1 MAATPEQVWD
11 FLLKLAQT
19 VEKLSEKVDKLSE
32 DREKLLKEILEE
44 REKWLKEKEKL
55 LEEERKK
62 VLDQIKALNKLFE
75 ETDKRFKETDKRFKE
90 TDKRFK
96 ETDKKFK
103 ETEKRFRETAKRF
116 EETDKR
122 FKETDK
128 RFKETDKRF
137 KETEKRFRETDKKFR
152 ETDKKIKELSNLF
165 TTQWG
170 KLVEALV
177 EPGAVNLFRERGI
190 DVRYTARRIEVED
203 KKRRKIAE
211 YDIVLVNDKEVVII
225 EVKTTVKKEDVDY
238 FLEKLAKVREHL
250 RSLVKDKKVYGA
262 VAGISFDEGV
272 DRYAYRSG
280 LFVLKSEGGII
291 RIANDPDFRPKVW

>member
-1 MAATPEQVWD
+1 MPATPEQVWD
-11 FLLKLAQT
+11 FLLKLSEEIKELREL
-19 VEKLSEKVDKLSE
+19 VKERDKRLEKLFKET
-32 DREKLLKEILEE
+32 EKLFK
-44 REKWLKEKEKL
+44 
-55 LEEERKK
+55 
-62 VLDQIKALNKLFE
+62 D
-75 ETDKRFKETDKRFKE
+75 TDRRFKETDKQFK
-90 TDKRFK
+90 
-96 ETDKKFK
+96 
-103 ETEKRFRETAKRF
+103 
-116 EETDKR
+116 
-122 FKETDK
+122 
-128 RFKETDKRF
+128 
-137 KETEKRFRETDKKFR
+137 

-203 KKRRKIAE
+203 ERRRKIAE

-291 RIANDPDFRPKVW
+291 RIANDPKFKPKVW

>member
-1 MAATPEQVWD
+1 MPATPEQVWD
-11 FLLKLAQT
+11 FLLKLSEEIKELREL
-19 VEKLSEKVDKLSE
+19 VKERDKRLEKLFKDT
-32 DREKLLKEILEE
+32 DR
-44 REKWLKEKEKL
+44 
-55 LEEERKK
+55 
-62 VLDQIKALNKLFE
+62 
-75 ETDKRFKETDKRFKE
+75 RFKETDKQFK
-90 TDKRFK
+90 
-96 ETDKKFK
+96 
-103 ETEKRFRETAKRF
+103 
-116 EETDKR
+116 
-122 FKETDK
+122 
-128 RFKETDKRF
+128 
-137 KETEKRFRETDKKFR
+137 

-203 KKRRKIAE
+203 EKRRKIAE

-291 RIANDPDFRPKVW
+291 RIANDPKFKPKVW

>member
-1 MAATPEQVWD
+1 MPATPEQVWD
-11 FLLKLAQT
+11 FLLKLSEEIKELREL
-19 VEKLSEKVDKLSE
+19 VKERDKRLEKLFKETERLFKDT
-32 DREKLLKEILEE
+32 DR
-44 REKWLKEKEKL
+44 
-55 LEEERKK
+55 
-62 VLDQIKALNKLFE
+62 
-75 ETDKRFKETDKRFKE
+75 RFKETDKQFK
-90 TDKRFK
+90 
-96 ETDKKFK
+96 
-103 ETEKRFRETAKRF
+103 
-116 EETDKR
+116 
-122 FKETDK
+122 
-128 RFKETDKRF
+128 
-137 KETEKRFRETDKKFR
+137 

-177 EPGAVNLFRERGI
+177 EPGAINLFRERGI

-203 KKRRKIAE
+203 ERRRKIAE

-291 RIANDPDFRPKVW
+291 RIANDPKFEPKVW

>member
-1 MAATPEQVWD
+1 MSATPESVWEY
-11 FLLKLAQT
+11 LQE
-19 VEKLSEKVDKLSE
+19 VGRRIDKLGE
-32 DREKLLKEILEE
+32 EIKELKESIVELRELSKKNDKEIEE
-44 REKWLKEKEKL
+44 LRELFRESDKSTAKLRELFRESDKEIKELRELFK
-55 LEEERKK
+55 EGDKE
-62 VLDQIKALNKLFE
+62 IKELRELFK
-75 ETDKRFKETDKRFKE
+75 ETDKKFKETDKRFKE
-90 TDKRFK
+90 TDR
-96 ETDKKFK
+96 
-103 ETEKRFRETAKRF
+103 RL
-116 EETDKR
+116 DKR
-122 FKETDK
+122 
-128 RFKETDKRF
+128 
-137 KETEKRFRETDKKFR
+137 FR

-190 DVRYTARRIEVED
+190 DVYYTARRIEVED
-203 KKRRKIAE
+203 EKRRKIAE
-211 YDIVLVNDKEVVII
+211 YDIVLVNDKEVVVI

-262 VAGISFDEGV
+262 IAGINFEEGV

-291 RIANDPDFRPKVW
+291 RIANDPEFKPKIW

>member
-1 MAATPEQVWD
+1 MPATPEQVWD
-11 FLLKLAQT
+11 FLLKLSEEIKELREL
-19 VEKLSEKVDKLSE
+19 VKERDKRLEKLFKDT
-32 DREKLLKEILEE
+32 DR
-44 REKWLKEKEKL
+44 
-55 LEEERKK
+55 
-62 VLDQIKALNKLFE
+62 
-75 ETDKRFKETDKRFKE
+75 RFKETDKQFK
-90 TDKRFK
+90 
-96 ETDKKFK
+96 
-103 ETEKRFRETAKRF
+103 
-116 EETDKR
+116 
-122 FKETDK
+122 
-128 RFKETDKRF
+128 
-137 KETEKRFRETDKKFR
+137 

-203 KKRRKIAE
+203 ERRRKIAE

-291 RIANDPDFRPKVW
+291 RIANDPKFKPKVW

>member
-1 MAATPEQVWD
+1 MPATPEQVWD
-11 FLLKLAQT
+11 FLLKLSEEIKELREL
-19 VEKLSEKVDKLSE
+19 VKERDKRLEKLFKET
-32 DREKLLKEILEE
+32 EKLFK
-44 REKWLKEKEKL
+44 
-55 LEEERKK
+55 
-62 VLDQIKALNKLFE
+62 D
-75 ETDKRFKETDKRFKE
+75 TDRRFKETDKQFK
-90 TDKRFK
+90 
-96 ETDKKFK
+96 
-103 ETEKRFRETAKRF
+103 
-116 EETDKR
+116 
-122 FKETDK
+122 
-128 RFKETDKRF
+128 
-137 KETEKRFRETDKKFR
+137 

-203 KKRRKIAE
+203 EKRRKIAE

-291 RIANDPDFRPKVW
+291 RIANDPKFKPKVW